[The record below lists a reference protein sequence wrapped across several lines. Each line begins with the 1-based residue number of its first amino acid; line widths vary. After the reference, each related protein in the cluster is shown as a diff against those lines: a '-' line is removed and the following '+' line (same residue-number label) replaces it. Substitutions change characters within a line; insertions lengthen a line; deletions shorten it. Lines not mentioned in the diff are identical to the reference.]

1 MPLGSAGQPGTLV
14 QDARAPFRSHSAVC
28 APDPSRRRLCPE
40 SLAVAPALPGA
51 GEAVGSPGPEVLAC
65 NKHPRISA
73 AEFLRPRTG
82 CLSCIHEGQAAYE
95 TFSRCAGVHFV
106 CACWPL
112 APCLWVT
119 RVTPLV
125 GANLQMSAE
134 GRGCAAGARLL
145 VAPLGRGERRPA
157 SDDRMAPLGLADRP
171 VDPAQP
177 PLRSLPRS
185 RSLLP
190 GSCFSVAAQP
200 GSQSPLEP
208 VST

>member
-1 MPLGSAGQPGTLV
+1 MNQAFLCSRPGSTSPPPLPRGITAKKKSRIQFHL
-14 QDARAPFRSHSAVC
+14 S
-28 APDPSRRRLCPE
+28 PSL
-40 SLAVAPALPGA
+40 PA
-51 GEAVGSPGPEVLAC
+51 
-65 NKHPRISA
+65 N
-73 AEFLRPRTG
+73 
-82 CLSCIHEGQAAYE
+82 LSCSFRRGFRLTSMRTISVPRACPLPCPFQDEGQAAYE

-157 SDDRMAPLGLADRP
+157 SDDRVAPLGLADRP